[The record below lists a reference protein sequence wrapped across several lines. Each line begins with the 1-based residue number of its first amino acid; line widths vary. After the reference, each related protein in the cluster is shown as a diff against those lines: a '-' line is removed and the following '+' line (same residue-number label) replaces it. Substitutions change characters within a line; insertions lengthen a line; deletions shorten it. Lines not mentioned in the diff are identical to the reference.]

1 MAADMTE
8 KMTPDES
15 AVVETDVAAKI
26 AKFVTTSSWHSLEE
40 LQRAISAII
49 NATGRN
55 APMTPSNDGQVSANL
70 TEEHVVALL
79 KTHLRLWQLFTLD
92 GQYDKT
98 IIKPESLGAAAKAI
112 IAAVKSGA

>member
-1 MAADMTE
+1 MAVDMTE

-15 AVVETDVAAKI
+15 AVAETDVAAKI

-55 APMTPSNDGQVSANL
+55 APMTPSNDGQVLSGESDDAN
-70 TEEHVVALL
+70 
-79 KTHLRLWQLFTLD
+79 
-92 GQYDKT
+92 
-98 IIKPESLGAAAKAI
+98 S
-112 IAAVKSGA
+112 

>member
-1 MAADMTE
+1 MTE

-15 AVVETDVAAKI
+15 AVAETDVAAKI

-55 APMTPSNDGQVSANL
+55 APMTPSNDGKEAERVRDALESPRLPWWLEYGA
-70 TEEHVVALL
+70 VAL
-79 KTHLRLWQLFTLD
+79 
-92 GQYDKT
+92 GV
-98 IIKPESLGAAAKAI
+98 AAMLILARGGGI
-112 IAAVKSGA
+112 